1 MFISCRRRQ
10 KFPSGILSFTLNQN
24 TGNYPHPRDVAF
36 NRNVFFFHSMYTPR
50 LLQKNPHFAVIKIQ
64 ITHVQMRGPNSS
76 LSFFRRQLFYF
87 QLRHFQSTNY
97 LSYFLQWKTLIFQ
110 YNVGYELDE
119 HLQSLIWLVLKVV
132 CTLIG

>member
-36 NRNVFFFHSMYTPR
+36 NRNVSFFIACTLHDSYKRTHI
-50 LLQKNPHFAVIKIQ
+50 LQ
-64 ITHVQMRGPNSS
+64 
-76 LSFFRRQLFYF
+76 LSKYKVRMFKWGDQTAHCRFFRRQLFYF

-110 YNVGYELDE
+110 YSVGYELDE
-119 HLQSLIWLVLKVV
+119 YLQSLILVLKVV